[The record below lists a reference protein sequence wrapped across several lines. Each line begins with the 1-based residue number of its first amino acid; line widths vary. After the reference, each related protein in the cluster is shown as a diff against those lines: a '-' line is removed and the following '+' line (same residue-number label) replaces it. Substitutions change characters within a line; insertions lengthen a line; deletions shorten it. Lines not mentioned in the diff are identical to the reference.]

1 MSEVLVDPQLRAAGI
16 VIETGDTQGDYDLT
30 ISSPINVVGEAKK
43 APSKSPGYR
52 SKQFERAT

>member
-1 MSEVLVDPQLRAAGI
+1 MSEVLVDEQLRAAGI

-43 APSKSPGYR
+43 ALK
-52 SKQFERAT
+52 ERRISEQTV